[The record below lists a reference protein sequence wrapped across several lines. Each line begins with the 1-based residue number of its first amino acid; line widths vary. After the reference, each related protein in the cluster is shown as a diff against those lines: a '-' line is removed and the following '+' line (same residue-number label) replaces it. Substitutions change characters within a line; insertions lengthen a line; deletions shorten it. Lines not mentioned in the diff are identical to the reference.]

1 MNRFFPVWTIPVL
14 IALSFATVWLRLTV
28 VHTTYELDQAN
39 KTLNNLKLEKEKLE
53 LRVAQLRS
61 PRRLEA
67 LAREKFKLLPPTPE
81 KLIRM
86 KE

>member
-1 MNRFFPVWTIPVL
+1 MWTIPVL
-14 IALSFATVWLRLTV
+14 IALSFSTVWLRLTV